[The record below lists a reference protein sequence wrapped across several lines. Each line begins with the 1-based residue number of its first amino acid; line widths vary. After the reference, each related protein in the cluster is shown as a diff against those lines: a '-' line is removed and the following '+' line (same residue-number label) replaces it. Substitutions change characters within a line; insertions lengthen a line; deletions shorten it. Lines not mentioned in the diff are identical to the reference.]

1 MAGKFK
7 LMWLVSVGVWLAAIN
22 GQSQGRPVQSPRLL
36 IIGSYFSGDL
46 GGNIEHRY
54 EVLRAFIVNYSDD
67 TLKFWGSD
75 CHPTE
80 LFSITKNDYVHL
92 SDEECNNAEFEQLA
106 IPPHRSLLIP
116 LKLLIE
122 KQPHELVRLKIEMKF
137 YKWFKSNDFKADRK
151 FHDPE
156 ILSDTALL
164 KYDKDGSSY
173 ASNSDWDEQE
183 QKEKLNLPTASLH
196 LLTNEEKK
204 HYTITID
211 QNKIVKR
218 TNREYA
224 YEEKEFFILPVTV
237 HNDSN
242 DTLRYCSMTCSWQAF
257 YRIDNDAFEILS
269 TACTKN
275 IPTMITVLPY
285 STHTTNIAFILNRD
299 NQTNNP
305 FFKVGLNINT
315 SGSFFLYQEELY
327 RYNIIWSN
335 EIKFRPN

>member
-1 MAGKFK
+1 MSGKIK
-7 LMWLVSVGVWLAAIN
+7 LMWLVLVVALLTATS
-22 GQSQGRPVQSPRLL
+22 SPNLKQQKGSPKLL
-36 IIGSYFSGDL
+36 IIGSYFSGNF
-46 GGNIEHRY
+46 GGVIERRY

-67 TLKFWGSD
+67 TLKFWGTD

-92 SDEECNNAEFEQLA
+92 SDEECNNAEFEQLT

-122 KQPHELVRLKIEMKF
+122 KQPDELVRLKVEMKF
-137 YKWFKSNDFKADRK
+137 YKWFKSNDFKADSK

-156 ILSDTALL
+156 ILNDTVSL
-164 KYDKDGSSY
+164 KYNKDGSSY
-173 ASNSDWDEQE
+173 ALTADWDEQE
-183 QKEKLNLPTASLH
+183 QKEKLNLPTASFH
-196 LLTNEEKK
+196 LLTNEERK

-211 QNKIVKR
+211 QNKIFKR
-218 TNREYA
+218 TNQEYL

-242 DTLRYCSMTCSWQAF
+242 DTLRYCSMTCSWQGF

-275 IPTMITVLPY
+275 VPTMIIVLPH
-285 STHTTNIAFILNRD
+285 STHTRNIAFILKKD
-299 NQTNNP
+299 NQTKNP

-315 SGSFFLYQEELY
+315 SGSFFLYHEELY
-327 RYNIIWSN
+327 RYNIVWSN
-335 EIKFRPN
+335 KIQFTPK